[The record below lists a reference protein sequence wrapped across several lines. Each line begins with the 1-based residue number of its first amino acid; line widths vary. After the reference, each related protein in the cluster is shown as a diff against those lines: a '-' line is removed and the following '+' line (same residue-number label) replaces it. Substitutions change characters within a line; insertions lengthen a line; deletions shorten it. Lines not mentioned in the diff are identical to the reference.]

1 MYNIILLE
9 DDLRQNLA
17 LESRIKNLYPDSLI
31 QLYSYIHAQDMMD
44 QLSRFKGMNIYVLDI
59 VLDKE
64 ASGIDIAKQIHQ
76 TDAGAVIIFIS
87 AYLEKVTDV
96 YETEHCYFIFK
107 PEVELRLKP
116 ALDKAMA
123 LCSEMKKV
131 LVVETGAKT
140 VRVPIHSIYCIE
152 RIKRYSLLHGKTQ
165 TLRVALTFE
174 ELFPDLTDSFQQ
186 CHQSFIV
193 NFDKVKEHTRTDFI
207 LINDQLVPISR
218 SYAKKVNQSFQYYL
232 THTFK

>member
-9 DDLRQNLA
+9 DNLRQNLA

-131 LVVETGAKT
+131 LVVETNRTGS
-140 VRVPIHSIYCIE
+140 HSFDLLYRKNQTIQLASWKDPDTAG
-152 RIKRYSLLHGKTQ
+152 RI
-165 TLRVALTFE
+165 
-174 ELFPDLTDSFQQ
+174 
-186 CHQSFIV
+186 
-193 NFDKVKEHTRTDFI
+193 DF
-207 LINDQLVPISR
+207 
-218 SYAKKVNQSFQYYL
+218 
-232 THTFK
+232 